1 VDLTEHFRVSFFVT
15 HGQSY
20 MYIRSVDE
28 RFEQLKQFRQNL
40 GFFSISPNERGDK
53 HERTQCQTLEQLLPS
68 RNTV

>member
-1 VDLTEHFRVSFFVT
+1 
-15 HGQSY
+15 